1 MSISSPETGLPA
13 LGLAKPGYV
22 ESVFALVF
30 VWGFGDAVSTLIAL
44 AFTGD
49 VGMEANPFVRQLLA
63 AHPLLMLAMK
73 AVVALIVGLTLL
85 IYRDTIER
93 VPMWRSWFL
102 SVTGLG
108 TLVVVTN
115 VYVGLSAL

>member
-1 MSISSPETGLPA
+1 MSISSLETELPA
-13 LGLAKPGYV
+13 LGLEKPGYV

-63 AHPLLMLAMK
+63 HHPLLMLAMK
-73 AVVALIVGLTLL
+73 AAVALIVGLTLL
-85 IYRDTIER
+85 TYRDTIER
-93 VPMWRSWFL
+93 VPLWRSWIL

>member
-1 MSISSPETGLPA
+1 MSISSLETKLPA
-13 LGLAKPGYV
+13 LVLQKPGYV

-49 VGMEANPFVRQLLA
+49 IGMEANPFVRQLLA
-63 AHPLLMLAMK
+63 HHPLLMLAMK
-73 AVVALIVGLTLL
+73 AVVALVVGVTLL
-85 IYRDTIER
+85 TYRDAIER
-93 VPMWRSWFL
+93 VPMWRSWIL
-102 SVTGLG
+102 TVTTLG

-115 VYVGLSAL
+115 VYVGLSAV